1 MVDEQVGK
9 NMMTAMDFVASL
21 RMSQAST
28 KPEHDEQLAALKMK
42 HQLIERKE
50 LHFRCRQVSDIMCII
65 AMLGLV
71 LMIIDTELRF
81 YQSNTFLINLTRPLI
96 SISTMV
102 LVGLLIYYHA
112 LDIRLY
118 AINNHI
124 ADWRVTITIRALLF
138 IMCEILL
145 CAIHP
150 FPRYSKSSVDGSDWF
165 EMFLT
170 LPSKC
175 NSSIS

>member
-21 RMSQAST
+21 RMSQASC
-28 KPEHDEQLAALKMK
+28 KPEYDEQLAALKMK

-50 LHFRCRQVSDIMCII
+50 LHFRCRRVNDIMCII

-71 LMIIDTELRF
+71 LMIIDTEF
-81 YQSNTFLINLTRPLI
+81 AVQPNEFFLDCHHSSFHQYFNCYSFGL
-96 SISTMV
+96 V
-102 LVGLLIYYHA
+102 LYYHII
-112 LDIRLY
+112 DIRLY

-124 ADWRVTITIRALLF
+124 ADWRVTLTIRAILL
-138 IMCEILL
+138 IMCEIVL

-150 FPRYSKSSVDGSDWF
+150 FPRYSKASSNDSDWF

-170 LPSKC
+170 LPSK
-175 NSSIS
+175 